1 MLIEFKAKNFTS
13 FKNEVTFSMVSSE
26 KLQELLNNRIEIE
39 TDFHLLKSAS
49 IFGANASGKTNL
61 LHALGFIIAFLQRS
75 MLDSQE
81 GKRNFKNLT
90 FSLDNASKD
99 SPTEFEISFL
109 LKKKIVTYNF
119 SLFQGDVT
127 SESLVIDDD
136 LIFKRNSN
144 NIVDYSS
151 DFFKTEEELNLKFS
165 LTNSNSLFLTVL
177 SVTNTKIAEDIIE
190 YLTENINFLSGDG
203 KNAKITKNVI
213 KENKGYKSKVLDLL
227 KVVDFNITDLD
238 IKQHKF
244 EIKPFGDS
252 DAEIPIEIVEKA
264 RNEARNEATRLLSK
278 HNIYDSEGM
287 IVDSKLFD
295 VEGFESSGTRV
306 FLSLAGPI
314 INVIEKGGILVIDE
328 ADALLHPLVT
338 KYLIELFNDI
348 ENTHSQL
355 IITSHNSNILDQEL
369 LRRDQIW
376 FVEKDELEISHL
388 TALSEYKF
396 NGSVI
401 RSDERYAKN
410 YLKGKYGAIPYIR
423 NDMIHEIFKAN
434 SGD

>member
-26 KLQELLNNRIEIE
+26 KLQELSNNRIEIE
-39 TDFHLLKSAS
+39 ADFHLLKSAS
-49 IFGANASGKTNL
+49 IFGANASGKSNL
-61 LHALGFIIAFLQRS
+61 LNALGFIIAFLQRS

-90 FSLDNASKD
+90 FSLDNSSKV

-119 SLFQGDVT
+119 ALSQGDVS

-136 LIFKRNSN
+136 LIFKRKFNE
-144 NIVDYSS
+144 IVDYSS

-190 YLTENINFLSGDG
+190 YLTKNINFLSGYG
-203 KNAKITKNVI
+203 NNAKFTKNAI
-213 KENKGYKSKVLDLL
+213 KENKSYKSKVLDLL
-227 KVVDFNITDLD
+227 KVADFNITDLD

-252 DAEIPIEIVEKA
+252 DTEIPKEIVE
-264 RNEARNEATRLLSK
+264 EARDEATRLLSR

-295 VEGFESSGTRV
+295 VERFESSGTRV

-314 INVIEKGGILVIDE
+314 INVLEKGGVLVIDE

-338 KYLIELFNDI
+338 KYLMELFNDI

-396 NGSVI
+396 NGSVV

-410 YLKGKYGAIPYIR
+410 YLRGKYGAIPYIR

>member
-90 FSLDNASKD
+90 FSLDNSSKD

-264 RNEARNEATRLLSK
+264 REEARNEATRLLSK

>member
-26 KLQELLNNRIEIE
+26 KLQELSNNRIEIE
-39 TDFHLLKSAS
+39 ADFHLLKSAS
-49 IFGANASGKTNL
+49 IFGANASGKSNL
-61 LHALGFIIAFLQRS
+61 LNALGFIIAFLQRS

-90 FSLDNASKD
+90 FSLDNSSKV

-119 SLFQGDVT
+119 ALSQGDVS

-136 LIFKRNSN
+136 LIFKRKFNE
-144 NIVDYSS
+144 IVDYSS

-190 YLTENINFLSGDG
+190 YLTKNINFLSGYG
-203 KNAKITKNVI
+203 NNAKFTKNVI
-213 KENKGYKSKVLDLL
+213 KENKSYKSKVLDLL
-227 KVVDFNITDLD
+227 KVADFNITDLD
-238 IKQHKF
+238 IKQRKL
-244 EIKPFGDS
+244 EIKPFGNS
-252 DAEIPIEIVEKA
+252 DAEIPKEIVDEV
-264 RNEARNEATRLLSK
+264 RDEATRLLSK

-295 VEGFESSGTRV
+295 VERFESSGTRV

-314 INVIEKGGILVIDE
+314 INVLEKGGILVIDE

-396 NGSVI
+396 NGSVV

-410 YLKGKYGAIPYIR
+410 YLRGKYGAIPYIR

>member
-26 KLQELLNNRIEIE
+26 KLQELSNNRIEIE
-39 TDFHLLKSAS
+39 ADFHLLKSAS
-49 IFGANASGKTNL
+49 IFGANASGKSNL
-61 LHALGFIIAFLQRS
+61 LKALGFIIAFLQRS

-90 FSLDNASKD
+90 FSLDNSSKV

-119 SLFQGDVT
+119 ALSQGDVS

-136 LIFKRNSN
+136 LIFKRKFNE
-144 NIVDYSS
+144 IVDYSS

-190 YLTENINFLSGDG
+190 YLTKNINFLSGYG
-203 KNAKITKNVI
+203 NNAKFTKNAI
-213 KENKGYKSKVLDLL
+213 KENKSYKSKVLDLL
-227 KVVDFNITDLD
+227 KVADFNITDLD

-252 DAEIPIEIVEKA
+252 DTEIPKEIVE
-264 RNEARNEATRLLSK
+264 EARDEATRLLSR

-295 VEGFESSGTRV
+295 VERFESSGTRV

-314 INVIEKGGILVIDE
+314 INVLEKGGVLVIDE

-396 NGSVI
+396 NGSVV

-410 YLKGKYGAIPYIR
+410 YLRGKYGAIPYIR

>member
-49 IFGANASGKTNL
+49 IFGANASGKSNL
-61 LHALGFIIAFLQRS
+61 LNALGFIIAFLQRS

-90 FSLDNASKD
+90 FSLDNSSNV

-109 LKKKIVTYNF
+109 LKTKIVTYNF
-119 SLFQGDVT
+119 ALSKGDVS

-136 LIFKRNSN
+136 LIFKRKFNK
-144 NIVDYSS
+144 IVDYSS

-190 YLTENINFLSGDG
+190 YLTKNINFLSGYG
-203 KNAKITKNVI
+203 NNAKFTKNVI
-213 KENKGYKSKVLDLL
+213 KENKSYKSKVLDLL
-227 KVVDFNITDLD
+227 KVADFNITDLD
-238 IKQHKF
+238 IKQRKL
-244 EIKPFGDS
+244 EIKPFGNS
-252 DAEIPIEIVEKA
+252 DAEIPKEIVDEV
-264 RNEARNEATRLLSK
+264 RDEATRLLSK

-295 VEGFESSGTRV
+295 VERFESSGTRV

-314 INVIEKGGILVIDE
+314 INVLEKGGILVIDE

-396 NGSVI
+396 NGSVV

-423 NDMIHEIFKAN
+423 NDMIHKIFKAN
-434 SGD
+434 LGD

>member
-26 KLQELLNNRIEIE
+26 KLQELSNNRIEIE
-39 TDFHLLKSAS
+39 ADFHLLKSAS
-49 IFGANASGKTNL
+49 IFGANASGKSNL
-61 LHALGFIIAFLQRS
+61 LNALRFIIAFLQRS

-90 FSLDNASKD
+90 FSLDNSSKV

-119 SLFQGDVT
+119 SLSQGDVS

-136 LIFKRNSN
+136 LIFKRKFNE
-144 NIVDYSS
+144 IVDYSS

-190 YLTENINFLSGDG
+190 YLTKNINFLSGYG
-203 KNAKITKNVI
+203 NNAKFTKNAI
-213 KENKGYKSKVLDLL
+213 KENKRYKSKVLDLL
-227 KVVDFNITDLD
+227 KVADFNITDLD

-252 DAEIPIEIVEKA
+252 DTEIPKEIVE
-264 RNEARNEATRLLSK
+264 EARDEATRLLSK

-295 VEGFESSGTRV
+295 VERFESSGTRV

-314 INVIEKGGILVIDE
+314 INVLEKGGVLVIDE

-396 NGSVI
+396 NGVI
-401 RSDERYAKN
+401 VRSDERYAKN

-423 NDMIHEIFKAN
+423 NDMIHKIFRAN
-434 SGD
+434 LGD

>member
-1 MLIEFKAKNFTS
+1 M
-13 FKNEVTFSMVSSE
+13 
-26 KLQELLNNRIEIE
+26 
-39 TDFHLLKSAS
+39 
-49 IFGANASGKTNL
+49 
-61 LHALGFIIAFLQRS
+61 
-75 MLDSQE
+75 
-81 GKRNFKNLT
+81 T

-99 SPTEFEISFL
+99 NPTEFEISFL
-109 LKKKIVTYNF
+109 MKKQIVTYSF

-127 SESLVIDDD
+127 SESLIIDDN
-136 LIFKRNSN
+136 LIFIRNSDK
-144 NIVDYSS
+144 ILDYSS
-151 DFFKTEEELNLKFS
+151 DIFKTEEELNLKFG

-190 YLTENINFLSGDG
+190 YLTENIIFLSGDG
-203 KNAKITKNVI
+203 KNAKFTKNII
-213 KENKGYKSKVLDLL
+213 KENDSYKSKVLDLL
-227 KVVDFNITDLD
+227 KVADFNITDLD

-244 EIKPFGDS
+244 KIEPFDDS
-252 DAEIPIEIVEKA
+252 NVEIPKEIVE
-264 RNEARNEATRLLSK
+264 EARDEATRLLSK

-287 IVDSKLFD
+287 IVDNKLFD

-314 INVIEKGGILVIDE
+314 INVLEKGGILVIDE

-338 KYLIELFNDI
+338 KYLIELFNNI
-348 ENTHSQL
+348 ENTNSQL

-396 NGSVI
+396 NGSVV

-410 YLKGKYGAIPYIR
+410 YLKGKYGAIPYVR
-423 NDMIHEIFKAN
+423 NDMVHKIFKTIL
-434 SGD
+434 GD

>member
-39 TDFHLLKSAS
+39 ADFHLLKSAS
-49 IFGANASGKTNL
+49 IFGANASGKSNL
-61 LHALGFIIAFLQRS
+61 LNALGFIITFLQRS
-75 MLDSQE
+75 MLESQE

-90 FSLDNASKD
+90 FSLDNSSKD
-99 SPTEFEISFL
+99 SPIEFEISFL
-109 LKKKIVTYNF
+109 MNKKIITYNF

-136 LIFKRNSN
+136 LIFKRNSDE
-144 NIVDYSS
+144 ILAYSS

-190 YLTENINFLSGDG
+190 YLTENINFLSGYG
-203 KNAKITKNVI
+203 NNAKFTKNII

-264 RNEARNEATRLLSK
+264 REEARNEATRLLSK
-278 HNIYDSEGM
+278 HNI
-287 IVDSKLFD
+287 
-295 VEGFESSGTRV
+295 
-306 FLSLAGPI
+306 
-314 INVIEKGGILVIDE
+314 
-328 ADALLHPLVT
+328 
-338 KYLIELFNDI
+338 
-348 ENTHSQL
+348 
-355 IITSHNSNILDQEL
+355 
-369 LRRDQIW
+369 
-376 FVEKDELEISHL
+376 
-388 TALSEYKF
+388 
-396 NGSVI
+396 
-401 RSDERYAKN
+401 
-410 YLKGKYGAIPYIR
+410 
-423 NDMIHEIFKAN
+423 
-434 SGD
+434 

>member
-26 KLQELLNNRIEIE
+26 KLQELSNNRIEIE
-39 TDFHLLKSAS
+39 ADFHLLKSAS
-49 IFGANASGKTNL
+49 IFGANASGKSNL
-61 LHALGFIIAFLQRS
+61 LNALGFIIAFLQRS

-90 FSLDNASKD
+90 FSLDNSSKV

-119 SLFQGDVT
+119 ALSQGDVS

-136 LIFKRNSN
+136 LIFKRKFNE
-144 NIVDYSS
+144 IVDYSS

-190 YLTENINFLSGDG
+190 YLTKNINFLSGYG
-203 KNAKITKNVI
+203 NNAKFTKNAI
-213 KENKGYKSKVLDLL
+213 KENKSYKSKVLDLL
-227 KVVDFNITDLD
+227 KVADFNITDLD

-252 DAEIPIEIVEKA
+252 DTEIPKEIVE
-264 RNEARNEATRLLSK
+264 EARDEATRLLSR

-295 VEGFESSGTRV
+295 VERFESSGTRV
-306 FLSLAGPI
+306 FLSLVGPI
-314 INVIEKGGILVIDE
+314 INVLEKGGVLVIDE

-396 NGSVI
+396 NGSVV

-410 YLKGKYGAIPYIR
+410 YLRGKYGAIPYIR

>member
-39 TDFHLLKSAS
+39 ADFHLLKSAS
-49 IFGANASGKTNL
+49 IFGANASGKSNL
-61 LHALGFIIAFLQRS
+61 LKALAFMITFLQRS

-81 GKRNFKNLT
+81 GKRDFQNLS
-90 FSLDNASKD
+90 FSLDDVSKD
-99 SPTEFEISFL
+99 TPMEFEISFL
-109 LKKKIVTYNF
+109 MTRQIVTYAF
-119 SLFQGDVT
+119 SLCKGEVI
-127 SESLVIDDD
+127 SESLVIDDNP
-136 LIFKRNSN
+136 IFIRNSDS
-144 NIVDYSS
+144 ILDYST
-151 DFFKTEEELNLKFS
+151 DIFTTKEVLDLKFS

-177 SVTNTKIAEDIIE
+177 SVTNTKLAEDIIK
-190 YLTENINFLSGDG
+190 YLTENINFLSGYG
-203 KNAKITKNVI
+203 KYAKFTKNMI
-213 KENKGYKSKVLDLL
+213 KENNSYRAKVLDLL
-227 KVVDFNITDLD
+227 KIADFNITDLD
-238 IKQHKF
+238 IEQHEF

-252 DAEIPIEIVEKA
+252 DAEIPEEIFE
-264 RNEARNEATRLLSK
+264 EAREEANRLLSK

-314 INVIEKGGILVIDE
+314 ITVLEKGGILVIDE

-338 KYLIELFNDI
+338 KYLIELFNNI
-348 ENTHSQL
+348 ENTNSQL

-396 NGSVI
+396 NGAIV

-410 YLKGKYGAIPYIR
+410 YLKGKYGAIPYVR
-423 NDMIHEIFKAN
+423 NDMVHKIFKTIL
-434 SGD
+434 GD

>member
-26 KLQELLNNRIEIE
+26 KLQELSNNRIEIE
-39 TDFHLLKSAS
+39 ADFHLLKSAS
-49 IFGANASGKTNL
+49 IFGANASGKSNL
-61 LHALGFIIAFLQRS
+61 LNALGFIIAFLQRS

-90 FSLDNASKD
+90 FSLDNSSKV

-119 SLFQGDVT
+119 ALSQGDVS

-136 LIFKRNSN
+136 LIFKRKFNE
-144 NIVDYSS
+144 ILDYSS

-190 YLTENINFLSGDG
+190 YLTKNINFLSGYG
-203 KNAKITKNVI
+203 NNAKFTKNAI
-213 KENKGYKSKVLDLL
+213 KENKSYKSKVLDLL
-227 KVVDFNITDLD
+227 KVADFNITDLD

-252 DAEIPIEIVEKA
+252 DTEIPKEIVE
-264 RNEARNEATRLLSK
+264 EARDEATRLLSR

-295 VEGFESSGTRV
+295 VERFESSGTRV

-314 INVIEKGGILVIDE
+314 INVLEKGGVLVIDE

-396 NGSVI
+396 NGSVV

-410 YLKGKYGAIPYIR
+410 YLRGKYGAIPYIR

>member
-26 KLQELLNNRIEIE
+26 KLQELSNNRIEIE
-39 TDFHLLKSAS
+39 ADFHLLKSAS
-49 IFGANASGKTNL
+49 IFGANASGKSNL
-61 LHALGFIIAFLQRS
+61 LNALGFIIAFLQRS

-90 FSLDNASKD
+90 FSLDNSSKV

-119 SLFQGDVT
+119 ALSQGDVS

-136 LIFKRNSN
+136 LIFKRKFNE
-144 NIVDYSS
+144 IVDYSS

-190 YLTENINFLSGDG
+190 YLTKNINFLSGYG
-203 KNAKITKNVI
+203 NNAKFTKNAI
-213 KENKGYKSKVLDLL
+213 KENKSYKSKVLDLL
-227 KVVDFNITDLD
+227 KVADFNITDLD

-252 DAEIPIEIVEKA
+252 DTEIPKEIVE
-264 RNEARNEATRLLSK
+264 EARDEATRLLSK

-295 VEGFESSGTRV
+295 VERFESSGTRV

-314 INVIEKGGILVIDE
+314 INVLEKGGVLVIDE

-396 NGSVI
+396 NGVI
-401 RSDERYAKN
+401 VRSDERYAKN

-423 NDMIHEIFKAN
+423 NDMIHKIFRAN
-434 SGD
+434 LGD

>member
-1 MLIEFKAKNFTS
+1 MEIMLN
-13 FKNEVTFSMVSSE
+13 
-26 KLQELLNNRIEIE
+26 
-39 TDFHLLKSAS
+39 LLKSAS
-49 IFGANASGKTNL
+49 IFGANASGKSNL
-61 LHALGFIIAFLQRS
+61 LNALGFIIAFLQRS

-90 FSLDNASKD
+90 FSLDNSSKV

-119 SLFQGDVT
+119 ALSQGDVS

-136 LIFKRNSN
+136 LIFKRKFNE
-144 NIVDYSS
+144 IVDYSS

-190 YLTENINFLSGDG
+190 YLTKNINFLSGYG
-203 KNAKITKNVI
+203 NNAKFTKNAI
-213 KENKGYKSKVLDLL
+213 KENKSYKSKVLDLL
-227 KVVDFNITDLD
+227 KVADFNITDLD

-252 DAEIPIEIVEKA
+252 DTEIPKEIVE
-264 RNEARNEATRLLSK
+264 EARDEATRLLSR

-295 VEGFESSGTRV
+295 VERFESSGTRV

-314 INVIEKGGILVIDE
+314 INVLEKGGVLVIDE

-396 NGSVI
+396 NGSVV

-410 YLKGKYGAIPYIR
+410 YLRGKYGAIPYIR

>member
-26 KLQELLNNRIEIE
+26 KLQELSNNRIEIE
-39 TDFHLLKSAS
+39 ADFHLLKSAS
-49 IFGANASGKTNL
+49 IFGANASGKSNL
-61 LHALGFIIAFLQRS
+61 LNALGFIIAFLQRS

-90 FSLDNASKD
+90 FSLDNSSKV

-119 SLFQGDVT
+119 ALSQGDVS

-136 LIFKRNSN
+136 LIFKRKFNE
-144 NIVDYSS
+144 IVDYSS

-190 YLTENINFLSGDG
+190 YLTKNINFLSGYG
-203 KNAKITKNVI
+203 NNAKFTKNAI
-213 KENKGYKSKVLDLL
+213 KENKSYKSKVLDLL
-227 KVVDFNITDLD
+227 KVADFNITDLD

-252 DAEIPIEIVEKA
+252 DTEIPKEIVE
-264 RNEARNEATRLLSK
+264 EARDEATRLLSR

-295 VEGFESSGTRV
+295 VERFESSGTRV

-314 INVIEKGGILVIDE
+314 INVLEKGGVLVIDE

-396 NGSVI
+396 NGSVV

-410 YLKGKYGAIPYIR
+410 YLRGKYGAIPYIR

>member
-39 TDFHLLKSAS
+39 ADFHLLKSAS

-61 LHALGFIIAFLQRS
+61 LHALGFITAFLRRS
-75 MLDSQE
+75 MLDSQK

-99 SPTEFEISFL
+99 NPTEFEISFL
-109 LKKKIVTYNF
+109 MKEQIVTYSF
-119 SLFQGDVT
+119 SLFQGDVI
-127 SESLVIDDD
+127 SESLIIDDN
-136 LIFKRNSN
+136 LIFIRNSDK
-144 NIVDYSS
+144 ILDYSS
-151 DFFKTEEELNLKFS
+151 DIFKTEDELNLKFG

-177 SVTNTKIAEDIIE
+177 SVTNTKIAEEIIE
-190 YLTENINFLSGDG
+190 YLTENIIFLSGDG
-203 KNAKITKNVI
+203 KNAKFTKNII
-213 KENKGYKSKVLDLL
+213 KENDSYKSKVLDLL
-227 KVVDFNITDLD
+227 KVADFNITDLD
-238 IKQHKF
+238 IKQRKF
-244 EIKPFGDS
+244 KIEPFADS
-252 DAEIPIEIVEKA
+252 NLEIPKKIVE
-264 RNEARNEATRLLSK
+264 EARDEATRLLSK

-287 IVDSKLFD
+287 IVDNKLFD

-314 INVIEKGGILVIDE
+314 INVLEKGGILVIDE

-396 NGSVI
+396 NGAIV

-410 YLKGKYGAIPYIR
+410 YLKGKYGAIPYVR
-423 NDMIHEIFKAN
+423 NDMVHKIFKTIL
-434 SGD
+434 GD

>member
-26 KLQELLNNRIEIE
+26 KLQELSNNRIEIE
-39 TDFHLLKSAS
+39 ADFHLLKSAS
-49 IFGANASGKTNL
+49 IFGANASGKSNL
-61 LHALGFIIAFLQRS
+61 LNALGFIIAFLQRS

-90 FSLDNASKD
+90 FSLDNSSKV

-119 SLFQGDVT
+119 ALSQGDVS

-136 LIFKRNSN
+136 LIFKRKFNE
-144 NIVDYSS
+144 IVDYSS

-190 YLTENINFLSGDG
+190 YLTKNINFLSGYG
-203 KNAKITKNVI
+203 NNAKFTKNAI
-213 KENKGYKSKVLDLL
+213 KENKSYKSKVLDLL
-227 KVVDFNITDLD
+227 KVADFNITDLD

-252 DAEIPIEIVEKA
+252 DTETPKEIVV
-264 RNEARNEATRLLSK
+264 EARDEATRLLSR

-295 VEGFESSGTRV
+295 VERFESSGTRV

-314 INVIEKGGILVIDE
+314 INVLEKGGVLVIDE

-396 NGSVI
+396 NGSVV

-410 YLKGKYGAIPYIR
+410 YLRGKYGAIPYIR

>member
-49 IFGANASGKTNL
+49 IFGANASGKSNL
-61 LHALGFIIAFLQRS
+61 LNALGFIIAFLQRS

-90 FSLDNASKD
+90 FSLDNSSKV

-119 SLFQGDVT
+119 ALSQGDVS

-136 LIFKRNSN
+136 LIFKRKFNK
-144 NIVDYSS
+144 IVDYSS

-190 YLTENINFLSGDG
+190 YLTKNINFLSGYG
-203 KNAKITKNVI
+203 NNAKFTKNVI
-213 KENKGYKSKVLDLL
+213 KENKSYKSKVLDLL
-227 KVVDFNITDLD
+227 KVADFNITDLD
-238 IKQHKF
+238 IKQRKL
-244 EIKPFGDS
+244 EIKPFGNS
-252 DAEIPIEIVEKA
+252 DAEIPKEIVDEV
-264 RNEARNEATRLLSK
+264 RDEATRLLSK

-295 VEGFESSGTRV
+295 VERFESSGTRV

-314 INVIEKGGILVIDE
+314 INVLEKGGILVIDE

-396 NGSVI
+396 NGSVV

-423 NDMIHEIFKAN
+423 NDMIHKIFKAN
-434 SGD
+434 LGD

>member
-39 TDFHLLKSAS
+39 ADFHLLKSAS
-49 IFGANASGKTNL
+49 VFGANASGKSNL
-61 LHALGFIIAFLQRS
+61 LNALGFIIAFLQRS
-75 MLDSQE
+75 MLESQE

-90 FSLDNASKD
+90 FSLDNSSKD

-109 LKKKIVTYNF
+109 MNKKIITYNF

-136 LIFKRNSN
+136 LIFKRNSDE
-144 NIVDYSS
+144 ILAYSS

-190 YLTENINFLSGDG
+190 YLTENINFLSGYG
-203 KNAKITKNVI
+203 NNAKFTKNII
-213 KENKGYKSKVLDLL
+213 KENDGYRTKVLDLL
-227 KVVDFNITDLD
+227 KVADFNITDLD
-238 IKQHKF
+238 IKQHEFKI
-244 EIKPFGDS
+244 EPFGDPN
-252 DAEIPIEIVEKA
+252 AEIPKEIVE
-264 RNEARNEATRLLSK
+264 EAREEANRLLSK

-287 IVDSKLFD
+287 IIDSKLFD
-295 VEGFESSGTRV
+295 IERFESSGTRV

-314 INVIEKGGILVIDE
+314 ITVLEKGGVLVIDE

-348 ENTHSQL
+348 EITHSQL

-396 NGSVI
+396 NGSVV

-410 YLKGKYGAIPYIR
+410 YLKGKYGAIPYVR
-423 NDMIHEIFKAN
+423 NDMIHKIFKAN

>member
-26 KLQELLNNRIEIE
+26 KLQELSNNRIEIE
-39 TDFHLLKSAS
+39 ADFHLLKSAS
-49 IFGANASGKTNL
+49 IFGANASGKSNL
-61 LHALGFIIAFLQRS
+61 LNALGFIIAFLQRS

-90 FSLDNASKD
+90 FSLDNSSKV

-119 SLFQGDVT
+119 ALSQGDVS

-136 LIFKRNSN
+136 LIFKRKFNE
-144 NIVDYSS
+144 IVDYSS

-190 YLTENINFLSGDG
+190 YLTKNINFLSGYG
-203 KNAKITKNVI
+203 NNAKFTKNAI

-252 DAEIPIEIVEKA
+252 DTEIPKEIVE
-264 RNEARNEATRLLSK
+264 EARDEATRLLSR

-295 VEGFESSGTRV
+295 VERFESSGTRV

-314 INVIEKGGILVIDE
+314 INVLEKGGVLVIDE

-396 NGSVI
+396 NGSVV

-410 YLKGKYGAIPYIR
+410 YLRGKYGAIPYIR

>member
-90 FSLDNASKD
+90 FSLDNSSKV

-119 SLFQGDVT
+119 ALSQGDVS

-136 LIFKRNSN
+136 LIFKRKFNE
-144 NIVDYSS
+144 IVDYSS

-203 KNAKITKNVI
+203 KNTKITKNAI

-264 RNEARNEATRLLSK
+264 REEARNEATRLLSK

-396 NGSVI
+396 NGSVV

>member
-26 KLQELLNNRIEIE
+26 KLQELSNNRIEIE
-39 TDFHLLKSAS
+39 ADFHLLKSAS
-49 IFGANASGKTNL
+49 IFGANGIGKSNL
-61 LHALGFIIAFLQRS
+61 LNALGFIIAFLQRS

-90 FSLDNASKD
+90 FSLDNSSKV

-119 SLFQGDVT
+119 ALSQGDVS

-136 LIFKRNSN
+136 LIFKRKFNE
-144 NIVDYSS
+144 IVDYSS

-190 YLTENINFLSGDG
+190 YLTKNINFLSGYG
-203 KNAKITKNVI
+203 NNAKFTKNAI
-213 KENKGYKSKVLDLL
+213 KENKSYKSKVLDLL
-227 KVVDFNITDLD
+227 KVADFNITDLD

-252 DAEIPIEIVEKA
+252 DTEIPKEIVE
-264 RNEARNEATRLLSK
+264 EARDEATRLLSR

-295 VEGFESSGTRV
+295 VERFESSGTRV

-314 INVIEKGGILVIDE
+314 INVLEKGGVLVIDE

-396 NGSVI
+396 NGSVV

-410 YLKGKYGAIPYIR
+410 YLRGKYGAIPYIR

>member
-90 FSLDNASKD
+90 FSLDNSSKD

-136 LIFKRNSN
+136 LIFKRNSDK
-144 NIVDYSS
+144 ILDYSS
-151 DFFKTEEELNLKFS
+151 DIFKTKEELNLKFS

-203 KNAKITKNVI
+203 KNAKITKNAI

-264 RNEARNEATRLLSK
+264 REEARNEATRLLSK

-396 NGSVI
+396 NGSVV

>member
-39 TDFHLLKSAS
+39 ADFHLLKSAS
-49 IFGANASGKTNL
+49 IFGANASGKSNL
-61 LHALGFIIAFLQRS
+61 LKALAFMITFLQRS

-81 GKRNFKNLT
+81 GKRDFQNLS
-90 FSLDNASKD
+90 FSLDDVSKD
-99 SPTEFEISFL
+99 TPMEFEISFL
-109 LKKKIVTYNF
+109 MTRQIVTYAF
-119 SLFQGDVT
+119 SLCKGEVI
-127 SESLVIDDD
+127 SESLVIDDNP
-136 LIFKRNSN
+136 IFIRNSDS
-144 NIVDYSS
+144 ILDYST
-151 DFFKTEEELNLKFS
+151 DIFTTKEVLDLKFS

-177 SVTNTKIAEDIIE
+177 SVTNTKLAEDIIK
-190 YLTENINFLSGDG
+190 YLTENINFLSGYG
-203 KNAKITKNVI
+203 KYAKFTKNMI
-213 KENKGYKSKVLDLL
+213 KENNSYRAKVLDLL
-227 KVVDFNITDLD
+227 KIADFNITDLD
-238 IKQHKF
+238 IEQHEF

-252 DAEIPIEIVEKA
+252 DAEIPEEIFE
-264 RNEARNEATRLLSK
+264 EAREEANRLLSK

-314 INVIEKGGILVIDE
+314 ITVLEKGGILVIDE

-338 KYLIELFNDI
+338 KYLIELFNNI
-348 ENTHSQL
+348 ENTNSQL

-396 NGSVI
+396 NGSVV

-410 YLKGKYGAIPYIR
+410 YLKGKYGAIPYVR
-423 NDMIHEIFKAN
+423 NDMIHKFFKA
-434 SGD
+434 SLGD

>member
-26 KLQELLNNRIEIE
+26 KLQELSNNRIEIE
-39 TDFHLLKSAS
+39 ADFHLLKSAS
-49 IFGANASGKTNL
+49 IFGANASGKSNL
-61 LHALGFIIAFLQRS
+61 LNALGFIIAFLQRS

-90 FSLDNASKD
+90 FSLDNSSKV

-119 SLFQGDVT
+119 ALSQGDVS

-136 LIFKRNSN
+136 LIFKRKFNE
-144 NIVDYSS
+144 IVDYSS

-190 YLTENINFLSGDG
+190 YLTKNINFLSGYG
-203 KNAKITKNVI
+203 HNAKFTKNAI

-227 KVVDFNITDLD
+227 KVADFNITDLD

-252 DAEIPIEIVEKA
+252 DTEIPKEIVE
-264 RNEARNEATRLLSK
+264 EARDEATRLLSR

-295 VEGFESSGTRV
+295 VERFESSGTRV

-314 INVIEKGGILVIDE
+314 INVLEKGGVLVIDE

-396 NGSVI
+396 NGSVV

-410 YLKGKYGAIPYIR
+410 YLRGKYGAIPYIR

>member
-26 KLQELLNNRIEIE
+26 KLQELSNNRIEIE
-39 TDFHLLKSAS
+39 ADFHLLKSAS
-49 IFGANASGKTNL
+49 IFGANASGKSNL
-61 LHALGFIIAFLQRS
+61 LNALGFIIAFLQRS

-90 FSLDNASKD
+90 FSLDNSSKV

-119 SLFQGDVT
+119 ALSQGDVS

-136 LIFKRNSN
+136 LIFKRKFNE
-144 NIVDYSS
+144 IVDYSS

-190 YLTENINFLSGDG
+190 YLTKNINFLSGYG
-203 KNAKITKNVI
+203 NNAKFTKNAI
-213 KENKGYKSKVLDLL
+213 KENKSYKSKVLDLL
-227 KVVDFNITDLD
+227 KVADFNITDLD

-252 DAEIPIEIVEKA
+252 DTEIPKEIVE
-264 RNEARNEATRLLSK
+264 EARDEATRLLSR

-295 VEGFESSGTRV
+295 VERFESSGTRV

-314 INVIEKGGILVIDE
+314 INVLEKGGVLVIDE

-388 TALSEYKF
+388 PALSEYKF
-396 NGSVI
+396 NGSVV

-410 YLKGKYGAIPYIR
+410 YLRGKYGAIPYIR

>member
-26 KLQELLNNRIEIE
+26 KLQELSNNRIEIE
-39 TDFHLLKSAS
+39 ADFHLLKSAS
-49 IFGANASGKTNL
+49 IFGANASGKSNL
-61 LHALGFIIAFLQRS
+61 LNALGFIIAFLQRS
-75 MLDSQE
+75 MIDSQE

-90 FSLDNASKD
+90 FSLDNSSKV

-119 SLFQGDVT
+119 ALSQGDVS

-136 LIFKRNSN
+136 LIFKRKFNE
-144 NIVDYSS
+144 IVDYSS

-190 YLTENINFLSGDG
+190 YLTENINFLSGYG
-203 KNAKITKNVI
+203 NNAKFTKNAI
-213 KENKGYKSKVLDLL
+213 KENKSYKSKVLDLL
-227 KVVDFNITDLD
+227 KVADFNITDLD

-252 DAEIPIEIVEKA
+252 DTEIPKEIVE
-264 RNEARNEATRLLSK
+264 EARDEATRLLSR

-295 VEGFESSGTRV
+295 VERFESSGTRV

-314 INVIEKGGILVIDE
+314 INVLEKGGVLVIDE

-396 NGSVI
+396 NGSVV

-410 YLKGKYGAIPYIR
+410 YLRGKYGAIPYIR

>member
-90 FSLDNASKD
+90 FSLDNSSKD

-136 LIFKRNSN
+136 LIFKRNSDK
-144 NIVDYSS
+144 ILDYSS
-151 DFFKTEEELNLKFS
+151 DIFKTEEELNLKFS

-203 KNAKITKNVI
+203 KNTKITKNAI

-227 KVVDFNITDLD
+227 KGVDFNITDLD

-264 RNEARNEATRLLSK
+264 REEARNEATRLLSK

-396 NGSVI
+396 NGSVV